1 MNESHGN
8 HTLADPYIQE
18 KVLIYEKGVH
28 FILAGVV
35 VLIGLG
41 ILIGCQDNQQNITW
55 QEVIKNIRNEFPDVR
70 HTPTDELNSWLTDSK
85 GGPVILVDA
94 REKEEF
100 QVSHIPGARHI
111 PYNENPLNSLMNLN
125 QDSLIVVYCSVGYR
139 SSILAKKLQGLGFT
153 RVYNLEGSIFKWAN
167 EERPLVQNRN
177 MVQKVHPHSPYW
189 VKLLG
194 AKYRADVDYV
204 VLPKTEEL
212 EMP

>member
-1 MNESHGN
+1 MKRK
-8 HTLADPYIQE
+8 TL
-18 KVLIYEKGVH
+18 

-41 ILIGCQDNQQNITW
+41 TLVGCQDNQQGITW

-70 HTPTDELNSWLTDSK
+70 HTSTDELYSWLADSK
-85 GGPVILVDA
+85 GGSVILVDA

-111 PYNENPLNSLMNLN
+111 PYNENSLNSLMNLN

-139 SSILAKKLQGLGFT
+139 SSILARKLQGIGFT

-167 EERPLVQNRN
+167 EERPLEQNGN
-177 MVQKVHPHSPYW
+177 MVQKVHPYSPYW
-189 VKLLG
+189 GKLLEIE
-194 AKYRADVDYV
+194 YHADVGYIDQ
-204 VLPKTEEL
+204 
-212 EMP
+212 